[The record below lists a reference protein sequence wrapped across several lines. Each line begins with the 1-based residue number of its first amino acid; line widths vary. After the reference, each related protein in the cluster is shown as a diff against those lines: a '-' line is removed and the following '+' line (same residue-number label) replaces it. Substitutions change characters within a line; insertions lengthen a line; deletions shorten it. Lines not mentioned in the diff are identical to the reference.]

1 MAQRLFDLLARLQE
15 DVLANAVA
23 QPIDL
28 DPASPQNEMIQ
39 LKMNSFRH
47 RTWTWT

>member
-28 DPASPQNEMIQ
+28 DP
-39 LKMNSFRH
+39 LRLRMNQFR
-47 RTWTWT
+47 R

>member
-1 MAQRLFDLLARLQE
+1 MAQRLFDLLARLEE

-28 DPASPQNEMIQ
+28 DPAPPQNE
-39 LKMNSFRH
+39 LVSPVNDPVENE
-47 RTWTWT
+47 